1 MASAGN
7 VNYSLAA
14 DSGSNIISMFI
25 QGDVT
30 GNINMPVEIKIS
42 DDQLREFTQGL
53 GQQNVI
59 LLNASKRQDLESKV
73 EENQRLLRQ
82 ISQFLQSNP
91 VLTSPIQE
99 YAQQNKG
106 LVKDLSYQLDE
117 GGDEDS
123 RQLKQFI
130 KKTLEEIR
138 PENSPSREKLIHSF
152 WAVVTVAVA
161 LTTYFY
167 SKLSR
172 RKVQLKYVGEPQKQ
186 VVQEEDKDEEDA
198 LRVACSSQSQKS
210 VAYYK

>member
-25 QGDVT
+25 QGEVT
-30 GNINMPVEIKIS
+30 GNINMPVEIQIS

-53 GQQNVI
+53 GQQNAL
-59 LLNASKRQDLESKV
+59 LLNALIKSEDLQSKM
-73 EENQRLLRQ
+73 EENQRLLGQ

-106 LVKDLSYQLDE
+106 LVKDLTYQLDE

-138 PENSPSREKLIHSF
+138 PENSPSREKLIHGF

-161 LTTYFY
+161 LTTYFCT
-167 SKLSR
+167 KLRR
-172 RKVQLKYVGEPQKQ
+172 RKWPVPVKARNRCSTINEILKRRDMMGT
-186 VVQEEDKDEEDA
+186 
-198 LRVACSSQSQKS
+198 ST
-210 VAYYK
+210 